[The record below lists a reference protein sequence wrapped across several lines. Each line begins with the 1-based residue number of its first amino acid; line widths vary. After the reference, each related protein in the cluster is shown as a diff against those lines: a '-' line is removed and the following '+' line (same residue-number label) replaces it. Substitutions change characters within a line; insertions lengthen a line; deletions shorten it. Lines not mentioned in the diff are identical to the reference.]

1 MTAAIQNHGVDSR
14 PPFATG
20 AQRLRLLYRLP
31 LTGQEVRILVIGSRT
46 QAETAFGEAL
56 PHASIEVAEPG
67 SPVGSSGFDAVALPG
82 SLVSGKAAADRQQ
95 PAVSPEQMLQVA
107 YSALRPGG
115 IVLGH
120 LDHLLSAHGLR
131 RALQGRS
138 TLVSWLRCRG
148 VASGPRCQR
157 TLSRLGFVGA
167 ECFFVEPQI
176 EAPMAVIS
184 VHSLAAKSHFLKAIR
199 RTRAQYS
206 ATGYLVRMTLAT
218 LRLGGALQPH
228 LFFWAKRPC

>member
-1 MTAAIQNHGVDSR
+1 MDSQ

-31 LTGQEVRILVIGSRT
+31 LTGREARILVIGSH
-46 QAETAFGEAL
+46 AEAEAVFGKAL
-56 PHASIEVAEPG
+56 PHATIEVVEPG
-67 SPVGSSGFDAVALPG
+67 TPIVSSGFDAVALPG
-82 SLVSGKAAADRQQ
+82 SLVRGEVGAHRQESV
-95 PAVSPEQMLQVA
+95 VSPEQLLQLA
-107 YSALRPGG
+107 YSSLRPGG

-131 RALQGRS
+131 RAAQGRS
-138 TLVSWLRCRG
+138 TLVSWLRCRS
-148 VASGPRCQR
+148 VISGPRCQR
-157 TLSRLGFVGA
+157 TLSRLGFIGA

-176 EAPMAVIS
+176 EAPMAVVS
-184 VHSLAAKSHFLKAIR
+184 VHPLTAKSHFLRAIR

-206 ATGYLVRMTLAT
+206 AAGYVLRMTLAG
-218 LRLGGALQPH
+218 LQLGGVLQPH